1 MVTACIGLGANLGDA
16 EGTVRAALQALDSL
30 PRTRL
35 VAASRLYRTPA
46 WGVEDQ
52 PPFVNAAAVVETQLP
67 AIELLH
73 ALLGAEQEF
82 GRTRVPGERWGPRTL
97 DLDLLLYGQ
106 QVIDVPGLRVPHPY
120 LHERAFA
127 LLPLAEIAPDAVI
140 AGHGTVC
147 DAAAAVESCGI
158 AAIG

>member
-16 EGTVRAALQALDSL
+16 EGTVRAALRALDTL

-46 WGVEDQ
+46 WGVEEQ
-52 PPFVNAAAVVETQLP
+52 PPFVNAAAVVETELP

-82 GRTRVPGERWGPRTL
+82 GRTRVPANAG
-97 DLDLLLYGQ
+97 D
-106 QVIDVPGLRVPHPY
+106 
-120 LHERAFA
+120 RAPWTWTCCCMA
-127 LLPLAEIAPDAVI
+127 
-140 AGHGTVC
+140 
-147 DAAAAVESCGI
+147 SR
-158 AAIG
+158 